1 MHVLVT
7 GAAGF
12 AGSHLVNYLSSLG
25 HTVFGIT
32 RPSSFNSKHSYPF
45 EPIVADLLDLDSL
58 INAIKRSK
66 ASVIY
71 HLAGQADV
79 GLSWREPN
87 LTIKVNTI
95 GTVNLLEAAIEQEIE
110 TLVAV
115 TSAEL
120 YGPQP
125 RDKMPITAKSLPNP
139 WHPYAVSKLAAG
151 HLLSIYQ
158 RRYKDRIKII
168 EARPFNHI
176 GPGQATGF
184 VVPDFAKQIAEM
196 RAGLKAPLLRVGNLD
211 AERDFTDVR
220 DVVRAYALLAEK
232 GQAGK
237 MYHICS
243 GQPVPVYTIV
253 NILAEL
259 AEISLDIEYDPERMR
274 PSDTPVLYGSFAD
287 LRRDTGWTPEI
298 HMRQSLA
305 EVLVEWDGLVSAE
318 GYEP

>member
-12 AGSHLVNYLSSLG
+12 AGSHLVNHLSSLG
-25 HTVFGIT
+25 HTVFGLVLT
-32 RPSSFNSKHSYPF
+32 SEFDSTNRYAF
-45 EPIVADLLDLDSL
+45 EPVTGDLLDPDSL
-58 INAIKRSK
+58 ANAIRKSQ
-66 ASVIY
+66 AQVIY

-79 GLSWREPN
+79 GLSWRKPG
-87 LTIKVNTI
+87 LTIMVNTI
-95 GTVNLLEAAIEQEIE
+95 GTVNLLEAAIAEEVE
-110 TLVAV
+110 TIVAV

-125 RDKMPITAKSLPNP
+125 REKMPITAESLPNP

-158 RRYKDRIKII
+158 RRYEEQIRII

-184 VVPDFAKQIAEM
+184 VVPDFAKQIAQM
-196 RAGLKAPLLRVGNLD
+196 RAEKIPPLLRVGNLD

-232 GQAGK
+232 GEAGK

-243 GQPVPVYTIV
+243 GQPVPIYTIV

-259 AEISLDIEYDPERMR
+259 AEISLDIEYDPDRMR
-274 PSDTPVLYGSFAD
+274 PSDTPVLYGSFSD

-305 EVLVEWDGLVSAE
+305 EALAEWDEKVRAGTV
-318 GYEP
+318 

>member
-1 MHVLVT
+1 MHVFVT

-12 AGSHLVNYLSSLG
+12 AGSHLVNLLNNLG
-25 HTVFGIT
+25 HTVSGLVLPHEFDPDIA
-32 RPSSFNSKHSYPF
+32 YPF
-45 EPIVADLLDLDSL
+45 QPLVGDLLDQGSL
-58 INAIKRSK
+58 FEAVKQSK
-66 ASVIY
+66 AEAIY

-79 GLSWREPN
+79 GLSWRKPA
-87 LTIKVNTI
+87 LTIMVNTI
-95 GTVNLLEAAIEQEIE
+95 GTVNLLEAAIANDVQ
-110 TLVAV
+110 TVVAV

-125 RDKMPITAKSLPNP
+125 RENMPITAKSQPNP

-151 HLLSIYQ
+151 DLLSIYQ
-158 RRYKDRIKII
+158 RRYSHMKII

-176 GPGQATGF
+176 GPGQAKGF
-184 VVPDFAKQIAEM
+184 VVPDFASQIAEM
-196 RAGLKAPLLRVGNLD
+196 RAGLIPSKLLVGNLD

-220 DVVRAYALLAEK
+220 DVVRAYMLLAEK

-243 GQPVPVYTIV
+243 GTPVPIYTIV

-259 AEISLDIEYDPERMR
+259 ANISIEVEYDPERMR

-287 LRRDTGWTPEI
+287 IQQDTGWVPEI

-305 EVLVEWDGLVSAE
+305 EALAEWDEKVLKE
-318 GYEP
+318 T

>member
-12 AGSHLVNYLSSLG
+12 AGSHLVNHLNSLG
-25 HTVFGIT
+25 QTVFGLT
-32 RPSSFNSKHSYPF
+32 RPASFNPKSDYPF
-45 EPIVADLLDLDSL
+45 EPVPGDLLNLDSL
-58 INAIKRSK
+58 IDAIKRSK
-66 ASVIY
+66 ANVIY

-79 GLSWREPN
+79 GLSWREPVS
-87 LTIKVNTI
+87 TIMVNTI
-95 GTVNLLEAAIEQEIE
+95 GTVNLLEAAIAENVE
-110 TLVAV
+110 TIVAV

-158 RRYKDRIKII
+158 RRYAEQIKII

-184 VVPDFAKQIAEM
+184 VVPDFAKQIAQM
-196 RAGLKAPLLRVGNLD
+196 RAGLIRPLLRVGNLD

-220 DVVRAYALLAEK
+220 DVVRSYALLAEK

-243 GQPVPVYTIV
+243 GQPVPIYTIV

-305 EVLVEWDGLVSAE
+305 ESLAEWDEKVRVGDV
-318 GYEP
+318 

>member
-12 AGSHLVNYLSSLG
+12 AGSHLVKHLIGLG
-25 HTVFGIT
+25 HTVFGLVLPT
-32 RPSSFNSKHSYPF
+32 GFSPQKQYPF
-45 EPIVADLLDLDSL
+45 KPVVGDLLDPESL
-58 INAIKRSK
+58 LNAIKIAK
-66 ASVIY
+66 AETIY

-79 GLSWREPN
+79 GLSWRKPGA
-87 LTIKVNTI
+87 TIMVNTI
-95 GTVNLLEAAIEQEIE
+95 GTVNLLEAAIAEGVK

-125 RDKMPITAKSLPNP
+125 RDKMPITAESLPNP

-158 RRYKDRIKII
+158 RRYESVIRII

-184 VVPDFAKQIAEM
+184 VVPDFAKQIAEI
-196 RAGLKAPLLRVGNLD
+196 RAGHIEPKLRVGNLD

-232 GQAGK
+232 GEAGK

-243 GQPVPVYTIV
+243 GQPVPIHTIV
-253 NILAEL
+253 NIMAEL
-259 AEISLDIEYDPERMR
+259 ANITLEIEYDPERMR
-274 PSDTPVLYGSFAD
+274 PSDTPVLYGSFAE
-287 LRRDTGWTPEI
+287 LKRDTGWSPEI

-305 EVLVEWDGLVSAE
+305 ETLTEWDEKVKTGNV
-318 GYEP
+318 